1 MSYEVQSVTV
11 ERCGVG
17 WGDSVVTTY
26 VKGSFG
32 IDMIERHEDGSA
44 TVRFG
49 ATGHTHTFPRE
60 EIVHVHD

>member
-1 MSYEVQSVTV
+1 MSYEVQSITV

-32 IDMIERHEDGSA
+32 IDLIERNDDGSA
-44 TVRFG
+44 TIHFG
-49 ATGHTHTFPRE
+49 TTNHTHTFPRE
-60 EIVHVHD
+60 EIVHYHD